1 MGFVLSSI
9 NEKNNHTTNWRSLLS
24 SESRLLAFSLELA
37 AFLCFFVLS
46 IYSSLI
52 PRKKHTPTLII
63 QALSEKLHRYQK

>member
-1 MGFVLSSI
+1 MTLGEKEMGFVLSSI

-46 IYSSLI
+46 IYSSLV
-52 PRKKHTPTLII
+52 PERSTLQTLFKHCF
-63 QALSEKLHRYQK
+63 